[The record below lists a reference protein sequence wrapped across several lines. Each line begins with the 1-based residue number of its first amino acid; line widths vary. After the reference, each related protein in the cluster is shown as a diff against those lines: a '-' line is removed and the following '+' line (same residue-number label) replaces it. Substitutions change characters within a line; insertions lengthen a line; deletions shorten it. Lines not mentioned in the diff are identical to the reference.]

1 MFVIGEIS
9 VHESVAETKFAC
21 DLEACKGACCT
32 FPGGRGAPLQDDEV
46 AEIEKVFPLIQSILP
61 PEHRTAIAR
70 HGLVDGSSGNYA
82 TQCVEGKACV
92 FVYYDN
98 GIAKCSFEKAFLE
111 KKIQWRKP
119 LSCHLFPI
127 RMARDARLPASQ
139 QVEPGGQGSEIHYEY
154 FSECAPAL
162 ERGRKEDI
170 ALHRF
175 ISEPLQRA
183 FGKEFTEKLTEQI
196 KRQQGNEKFS
206 I

>member
-32 FPGGRGAPLQDDEV
+32 FPGGRGAPLRDEEV
-46 AEIEKVFPLIQSILP
+46 AEIKKAFPLIESILP
-61 PEHRTAIAR
+61 PEHRQAIAL
-70 HGLVDGSSGNYA
+70 HGLIDGSSGDFA

-111 KKIQWRKP
+111 KKTGWRKP

-127 RMARDARLPASQ
+127 RITKD
-139 QVEPGGQGSEIHYEY
+139 GGGIHYEY
-154 FSECAPAL
+154 FSECEPAL
-162 ERGRKEDI
+162 ERGRKENI
-170 ALHRF
+170 PLHRF
-175 ISEPLQRA
+175 IGEPLQRA
-183 FGKEFTEKLTEQI
+183 LGNAFREKLNEQI
-196 KRQQGNEKFS
+196 EGK
-206 I
+206 

>member
-32 FPGGRGAPLQDDEV
+32 FPGGRGAPLRDEEV
-46 AEIEKVFPLIQSILP
+46 AEIEKAFPLIQSILP
-61 PEHRTAIAR
+61 PEHRRAITR
-70 HGLVDGSSGNYA
+70 QGLVDGSSGNYA
-82 TQCVEGKACV
+82 TQCVDGKACV

-127 RMARDARLPASQ
+127 RISKD
-139 QVEPGGQGSEIHYEY
+139 GSGMHYEY
-154 FSECAPAL
+154 FSECGPAL
-162 ERGRKEDI
+162 QRGRKEDI

-175 ISEPLQRA
+175 IGEPLQRA
-183 FGKEFTEKLTEQI
+183 FGKEFTESLEREIEKDEKKNYKL
-196 KRQQGNEKFS
+196 
-206 I
+206 